1 MSKLVNIYL
10 ISLSLVTYFQKL
22 IQAQHKR
29 EVRCD
34 IFNIFYPK
42 SRIDDNAIPNHET
55 HKTKC
60 MAEKLVK
67 SSRRRLTF

>member
-34 IFNIFYPK
+34 IFNIFTQNRKSMIMQYP
-42 SRIDDNAIPNHET
+42 T
-55 HKTKC
+55 
-60 MAEKLVK
+60 M
-67 SSRRRLTF
+67 RLTKQNVWRKS